1 MTNNCF
7 INLPV
12 LVADRE
18 TLWSNTMTFEL
29 IAQARTLQ
37 GTGASRRLRRAGNVP
52 GIVYGGEAAPQSIE
66 VEHNDLLLKLKKEAF
81 HSTII
86 NLVLDGKKQQVLLR
100 DTQVHAYRPLVLH
113 VDFQRVDAT
122 HELHVKVPLHFINE
136 EVAPGVKL
144 GGGLVNHVTT
154 EVDVQ
159 CLAKDLPEFIEVD
172 LSALKIGDSIHLS
185 QLKLPKGVKLVHHSA
200 DDSVVVGIVGKGG
213 ASEEAAEGEAA
224 AE

>member
-1 MTNNCF
+1 
-7 INLPV
+7 
-12 LVADRE
+12 
-18 TLWSNTMTFEL
+18 MTFEL
-29 IAQARTLQ
+29 IAKARTLQ

-86 NLVLDGKKQQVLLR
+86 NLVLDGKKQAVLLR

-144 GGGLVNHVTT
+144 NGGLVNHVTT

-185 QLKLPKGVKLVHHSA
+185 QLKLPKGVKLVHHTA

>member
-1 MTNNCF
+1 MQ
-7 INLPV
+7 
-12 LVADRE
+12 
-18 TLWSNTMTFEL
+18 FEL
-29 IAQARTLQ
+29 IAQTRTLQ
-37 GTGASRRLRRAGNVP
+37 GTSASRRLRRASKVP
-52 GIVYGGEAAPQSIE
+52 GIVYGGEAAPVSIE

-86 NLVLDGKKQQVLLR
+86 NLVVDGKKEQVLLR
-100 DTQVHAYRPLVLH
+100 DTQVHAYKPLVLH

-122 HELHVKVPLHFINE
+122 HELHVKVPLHFVNE

-144 GGGLVNHVTT
+144 NGGLVNHVTT

-185 QLKLPKGVKLVHHSA
+185 QLKLPKGVKLVHHTA

-213 ASEEAAEGEAA
+213 STEAAEGEAA